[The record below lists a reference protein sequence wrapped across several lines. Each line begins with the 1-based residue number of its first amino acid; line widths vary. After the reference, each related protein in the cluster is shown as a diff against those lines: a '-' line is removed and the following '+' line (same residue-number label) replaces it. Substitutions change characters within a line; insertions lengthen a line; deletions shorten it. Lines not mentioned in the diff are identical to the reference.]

1 MLVRTGRPPIENPKD
16 YRVTIRIDK
25 GEKEMLE
32 TICKVT
38 KSGKNESIRTAIK
51 KYYEHLTK

>member
-32 TICKVT
+32 TIYKDT
-38 KSGKNESIRTAIK
+38 KSGKNESKRTAIK

>member
-1 MLVRTGRPPIENPKD
+1 MLARTGRPPIENPKD

-32 TICKVT
+32 TICKAT
-38 KSGKNESIRTAIK
+38 QKGKNESIRMAIK

>member
-25 GEKEMLE
+25 GEKEMLD

-38 KSGKNESIRTAIK
+38 TSGNNESIRTAIK